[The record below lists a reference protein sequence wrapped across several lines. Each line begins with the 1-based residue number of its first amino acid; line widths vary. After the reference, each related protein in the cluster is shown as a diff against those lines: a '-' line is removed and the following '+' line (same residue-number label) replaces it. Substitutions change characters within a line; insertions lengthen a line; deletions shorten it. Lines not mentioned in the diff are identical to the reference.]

1 MASVVVWIDEGCITC
16 DACEETYPEVFHV
29 TDDTCF
35 IKAESRTD
43 GNFDTNETSKSA
55 VTDGIDFE
63 ILVEAAEGCP
73 VDVIMVEQ
81 VGGDSPAEEPEE
93 VAVEI
98 AAAAGAV
105 AESEAQVSSAAEVSM
120 DGDRSLLILFG
131 SQSGNSED
139 LCAKMGKSASTYGLE
154 ATVKGMDELQIGEL
168 AGQKRVLIVCSTW
181 GEGDMPDNAE
191 DLWVAANGDAAPS
204 LAGTHFSVLSL
215 GDTSYE
221 FFCQSGIDWDVW
233 FEKQG
238 ANRVVPRVDC
248 DVDYDEMA
256 NGWVAEAL
264 PHIAAVDGDG
274 VYQEDA
280 VEALKAKAVG
290 GKSVVAAGSAFD
302 LPDLERAELQV
313 NIQVFRYDPVS
324 GESGHDVWACAMPG
338 NLSVTEAL
346 RLLKA
351 TEDGSLTF
359 RDGSPDDATTGLLV
373 NGRLILPGRCAIA
386 DLATSRKGD
395 FSLRIDPLP
404 GYDVIRDLVVDHSD
418 YQTHLSASKPWM
430 RGATRSATQ
439 LQQGIMGTME
449 APLAATLHI
458 AGDFPSHQL
467 LHSASDT
474 TPHNRQYVGP
484 AVLARL
490 WARCND
496 SRLSPAGRTS
506 HLAVVQG
513 ENGIKAEADMSSINR
528 QGRMGAIA
536 GLALLEAKTATLV
549 ADGFT
554 GRHGKHVWWFTETVK
569 FSGQLNETTLAGATL
584 GPFGMAKNALTGIL
598 PRMALGFTRNGAP
611 MMRDLQAMFM
621 PPGSVGKM
629 PKIINSKVDD
639 HHEIVALYN
648 AFDRRF

>member
-1 MASVVVWIDEGCITC
+1 MASVSVWIDEGCIVC

-29 TDDTCF
+29 TEDTCF
-35 IKAESRTD
+35 IKADSRTD
-43 GNFDTNETSKSA
+43 GNFDTNQTSKS
-55 VTDGIDFE
+55 VVKDDIDLE
-63 ILVEAAEGCP
+63 ILQEAADGCP
-73 VDVIMVEQ
+73 VDVIIIETM
-81 VGGDSPAEEPEE
+81 GGGASEGDASEAPAEVEPEV
-93 VAVEI
+93 VAP
-98 AAAAGAV
+98 AV
-105 AESEAQVSSAAEVSM
+105 AEVPAAAEVSM
-120 DGDRSLLILFG
+120 GGDRSLLVLFG
-131 SQSGNSED
+131 TQSGNSED
-139 LCAKMGKSASTYGLE
+139 LCAKIGKSASTYGLE
-154 ATVKGMDELQIGEL
+154 ATVKGMDEIQIGDL
-168 AGQKRVLIVCSTW
+168 AGQMRVLIVCSTW

-191 DLWVAANGDAAPS
+191 DLWVAANGDGAPN
-204 LAGTHFSVLSL
+204 LAGTHFSICAL

-221 FFCQSGIDWDVW
+221 FYCQSGIDWDVW

-238 ANRVVPRVDC
+238 ANRVVARVDC

-280 VEALKAKAVG
+280 VEALKAKAAG
-290 GKSVVAAGSAFD
+290 GKTAVAAGSAFD
-302 LPDLERAELQV
+302 IPAVERAELQV
-313 NIQVFRYDPVS
+313 NIRVFRYDAVS
-324 GESGHDVWACAMPG
+324 GESGHDVWACAIPG
-338 NLSVTEAL
+338 HLSVTEVL

-373 NGRLILPGRCAIA
+373 NGRLILPGRVALADIA
-386 DLATSRKGD
+386 TTRNGES
-395 FSLRIDPLP
+395 SLRIDPLP

-430 RGATRSATQ
+430 RGATRGASQ
-439 LQQGIMGTME
+439 LEQGVMGTME

-458 AGDFPSHQL
+458 AGDIASYQL

-474 TPHNRQYVGP
+474 TPHNRSYVGP
-484 AVLARL
+484 AVVARL

-496 SRLSPAGRTS
+496 SRLSAAGRAS
-506 HLAVVQG
+506 HLEVVQG
-513 ENGIKAEADMSSINR
+513 PNGIKAEADMSSIHR

-536 GLALLEAKTATLV
+536 ALALLEAKTATLE

-611 MMRDLQAMFM
+611 MMRDLQALFM